1 MVANIH
7 QQTALTAMSDA
18 VDTLASQYRHN
29 RGFNIRRDQIKEALS
44 IILHGAQA
52 LINEEH
58 ELCDGSYLAVQD
70 VIDAVDVCFS
80 DAIEHE
86 DELEALA
93 NPAFSQRYHGTLN
106 RQQQGLSR

>member
-18 VDTLASQYRHN
+18 VDTLASQYRRHE
-29 RGFNIRRDQIKEALS
+29 GLEQRRDQIKQFLS
-44 IILHGAQA
+44 IVIHATQQ
-52 LINEEH
+52 LISEEH
-58 ELCDGSYLAVQD
+58 ELCDSDYPTISD
-70 VIDAVDVCFS
+70 VTHQIDEAFRE
-80 DAIEHE
+80 AIEHE

-106 RQQQGLSR
+106 HRQQGIGR